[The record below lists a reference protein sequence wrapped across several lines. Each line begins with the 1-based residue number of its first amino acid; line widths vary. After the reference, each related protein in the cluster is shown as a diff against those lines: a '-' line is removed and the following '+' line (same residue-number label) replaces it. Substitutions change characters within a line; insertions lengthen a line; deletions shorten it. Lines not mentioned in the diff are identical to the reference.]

1 MRLKTLALALLLVLP
16 PLTSAQPP
24 ADEPPPQALATLD
37 ASQRERFRTLVHELR
52 CLVCQ
57 NQTIADSSAPL
68 AQDLRSQVERQIAE
82 GRSDDEIRAYMTARY
97 GDFVLYKPP
106 VQRNTVLLW
115 VGPFVLLLAS
125 LAIALRQLLRR
136 RVAVAPPT
144 AADPQALQK
153 LLDEDRP

>member
-1 MRLKTLALALLLVLP
+1 MKTLVLALLLVLP
-16 PLTSAQPP
+16 PLAPAQPP
-24 ADEPPPQALATLD
+24 SDEPPPQALASLD
-37 ASQRERFRTLVHELR
+37 AGQRERYRTLVHELR

-82 GRSDDEIRAYMTARY
+82 GRSDDEIRQYMTARY

-115 VGPFVLLLAS
+115 VGPFVLLLAA

-136 RVAVAPPT
+136 RVAPAPAP